1 MVTGP
6 VQTLQPN
13 VVESFESGW
22 RDWYAEDGTWE
33 IGKPTSGPGAAH
45 AGTNCAATVLAGN
58 YADDTSGRL
67 VSPSFVVP
75 PVGAHPNLRFWHW
88 FSIAGHDFCEVQ
100 IKVAGGGWAPLSH
113 YGTANSGAWTRPG
126 FDLSQYAGQTVQL
139 GFYFESHGYTNP
151 GYPYNYI
158 LDPGA
163 GWYVDEVMITSV
175 APPTGIVQ
183 FTDARYFVNSG
194 ETYATIS
201 MERKYGGSGAVDVT
215 FIATDG
221 TASGGVDFDSVVD
234 TISWA
239 DGEQGVK
246 TDVVSIHQNCSVRG
260 NKTVMLQ
267 LAVSGSVASSV
278 AREDATLVIVDN
290 CLPPLTT
297 VTNIAYLRSL
307 VGTANWVPT
316 NTTSLFTV
324 EGTVTTYTNLSST
337 PTNELF
343 FMQDDTNGIAVLFRG
358 GTNQFMPQ
366 SGDRLRVTAALTNI
380 NGLLALAPDHAN
392 LTNVVWRLSSGN
404 ALPTPA
410 ALDFA
415 ARTNVP
421 AMEAME
427 ARYVSVSQVWISQS
441 GGAYFPTVLT
451 NLVMTNAVGRTFD
464 LTIHPA
470 LTNAGQLKPTGP
482 VNILGVL
489 TQNDPTAPYT
499 TNYSLLPTEI
509 QGGTPGVLQ
518 FVATSFVVLES
529 VPAVTLSVS
538 RTGGSSGPITAS
550 FSTLAGTALAGADFV
565 ATNGTFTWADGETA
579 TKTFTVSLVND
590 SAEKPDKAF
599 TVGLSSIALGANST
613 AFITI
618 VNDDFVARPA
628 WQALPQG
635 SNATFSV
642 LVTTNSR
649 SYQWWKDGVAL
660 ANATNATLT
669 VTNIQPSDAGT
680 NWVVVTTTAGAV
692 TSSVAVLV
700 IAVPPMITAQPQ
712 SQTVQAGSYV
722 AFTVGLSGTPPFTYQ
737 WRRNGTAMP
746 GATNASFVLLSA
758 QPSDTADYSVVVDN
772 TTHQPVTSS
781 NATLVVWDGGFVP
794 AGAGLG
800 SYTVSNGCYVVTGA
814 GEDIEGTEDRFFFVS
829 TSLKGDGQV
838 IANLGSMVPDNSL
851 SESGVMLR
859 DGFAGGDRHV
869 LLALNADNQVIFRRR
884 QVANYPSV
892 ENSVRGT
899 NSGWLRLM
907 RMGDTFSG
915 HYSTN
920 GLNWALVWWTTV
932 PNLPATLQAG
942 LAVTAHRN
950 MGTNTATFCG
960 VSVGGLTPLSG
971 VWPEPGPL
979 IYLGGENG
987 GQAEFQRVGGF
998 KALVGGA
1005 VGDRYSV
1012 NWSANVQTPLA
1023 SWLPLVTVTNQWG
1036 VVEFLDPQALANRDR
1051 FYRVQ
1056 RLSP

>member
-1 MVTGP
+1 
-6 VQTLQPN
+6 
-13 VVESFESGW
+13 
-22 RDWYAEDGTWE
+22 
-33 IGKPTSGPGAAH
+33 
-45 AGTNCAATVLAGN
+45 
-58 YADDTSGRL
+58 
-67 VSPSFVVP
+67 
-75 PVGAHPNLRFWHW
+75 
-88 FSIAGHDFCEVQ
+88 
-100 IKVAGGGWAPLSH
+100 
-113 YGTANSGAWTRPG
+113 
-126 FDLSQYAGQTVQL
+126 
-139 GFYFESHGYTNP
+139 
-151 GYPYNYI
+151 
-158 LDPGA
+158 
-163 GWYVDEVMITSV
+163 MITSV
-175 APPTGIVQ
+175 TPPTGIVQ
-183 FTDARYFVNSG
+183 FTDVRYFVNEG
-194 ETYATIS
+194 ETNAIIS
-201 MERKYGGSGAVDVT
+201 MERKYGSSGAVDVT

-221 TASGGVDFDSVVD
+221 TAPGGVDFDSVVD

-246 TDVVSIHQNCSVRG
+246 TDIVSIHQTCSVRG
-260 NKTVMLQ
+260 NKTVILQ
-267 LAVSGSVASSV
+267 LAVPGSMASSV

-290 CLPPLTT
+290 CLPPLSTT
-297 VTNIAYLRSL
+297 TNIAYLRSL
-307 VGTANWVPT
+307 VGTTNWVPT

-324 EGTVTTYTNLSST
+324 DGTVTTYTNLSFT
-337 PTNELF
+337 PADELF
-343 FMQDDTNGIAVLFRG
+343 FMQDGTNGIAVLFRG

-380 NGLLALAPDHAN
+380 NGLLALAPNYAN
-392 LTNVVWRLSSGN
+392 LTNVVWPLSHSN
-404 ALPTPA
+404 SLPTPA

-415 ARTNVP
+415 ARTNVSV
-421 AMEAME
+421 MEAME
-427 ARYVSVSQVWISQS
+427 ARYVSVSQVWINQS

-451 NLVMTNAVGRTFD
+451 NLVLTNAAGRTFD

-509 QGGTPGVLQ
+509 QGGNPGVIQ
-518 FVATSFVVLES
+518 FVATSFAVLES
-529 VPAVTLSVS
+529 VPAVTLSAS
-538 RTGGSSGPITAS
+538 RTGGSSGPVSAS
-550 FSTLAGTALAGADFV
+550 FSTVAGTALAGADFV
-565 ATNGTFTWADGETA
+565 ATNGTFSWADGETA

-590 SAEKPDKAF
+590 SAEELDKAF

-618 VNDDFVARPA
+618 VNDDFVARPP

-642 LVTTNSR
+642 LATTNSR
-649 SYQWWKDGVAL
+649 SYEWWKDGVAQV
-660 ANATNATLT
+660 NATNATLT

-700 IAVPPMITAQPQ
+700 IAVPPTITAQPQ

-737 WRRNGTAMP
+737 WRRDGTAMP
-746 GATNASFVLLSA
+746 GATNASYVLLSA
-758 QPSDTADYSVVVDN
+758 QPGDTADYSVVVDN

-851 SESGVMLR
+851 SEGGVMLR

-907 RMGDTFSG
+907 RMGDTFTG

-920 GLNWALVWWTTV
+920 GLNWELVWWTTM

-971 VWPEPGPL
+971 VWPLPGPL
-979 IYLGGENG
+979 IYLGGEG
-987 GQAEFQRVGGF
+987 GGRAEFQRVGGF
-998 KALVGGA
+998 KALIGGA
-1005 VGDRYSV
+1005 VGDSYTIRVSP
-1012 NWSANVQTPLA
+1012 NLQTPLA
-1023 SWLPLVTVTNQWG
+1023 AWSPLVTVTNQWG
-1036 VVEFLDPQALANRDR
+1036 VVEFLDAQALANPNR

-1056 RLSP
+1056 RISP